1 MSTFGEIQSRIN
13 SDYLNRT
20 DLSAATQRS
29 IFAAIR
35 HYEGQ
40 RFNFN
45 ETATALTT
53 SAGQSFIAFPSNL
66 IVLDY
71 VQITEA
77 SSDIALI
84 YRDYDWIKRANV
96 TRTQS
101 VPTHY
106 TVYQNRIELFPIPD
120 SAYSVPVAYIK
131 RLTALSADADT
142 NAWTSGEAE
151 DVIVY
156 HATKLMWANVL
167 RNTDEALK
175 FADLERAS
183 KSTLMRHRE
192 QMPHL
197 VIRATDF

>member
-1 MSTFGEIQSRIN
+1 MSNFGEIQSRIN
-13 SDYLNRT
+13 TDYLNRT
-20 DLSAATQRS
+20 DLSAATQRA

-35 HYEGQ
+35 HYESQ

-45 ETATALTT
+45 ETATALAT
-53 SAGQSFIAFPSNL
+53 SAGQSFVTFPSNL
-66 IVLDY
+66 ITLDY
-71 VQITEA
+71 LQITDV
-77 SSDIALI
+77 SCDVALI

-101 VPTHY
+101 IPTHY
-106 TVYQNRIELFPIPD
+106 TIYQNRIELFAIPD
-120 SAYSVPVAYIK
+120 SAYSLPVAYIK
-131 RLTALSADADT
+131 RFPQLSADADS
-142 NAWTSGEAE
+142 NPWTSGEAE

-175 FADLERAS
+175 YAELERAS
-183 KSTLMRHRE
+183 KSELMRYRE

-197 VIRATDF
+197 VIRASSF

>member
-35 HYEGQ
+35 HYESQ

-45 ETATALTT
+45 ETATTLAT
-53 SAGQSFIAFPSNL
+53 SAGQTFVSFPSNL
-66 IVLDY
+66 IALDY
-71 VQITEA
+71 IQITEA
-77 SSDIALI
+77 SSDIELI

-96 TRTQS
+96 SRTQS

-106 TVYQNRIELFPIPD
+106 TIYQNRIELFPIPD
-120 SAYSVPVAYIK
+120 SAYSIPVSYIK
-131 RLTALSADADT
+131 RLSQLSADSDT

-167 RNTDEALK
+167 RNTEEALK
-175 FADLERAS
+175 YAELERAS
-183 KSTLMRHRE
+183 KSELMRYRE

-197 VIRATDF
+197 VIKATDF